1 MFTNYLIVT
10 LRRLQRHL
18 GYSTLNV
25 AGLAVGLATCLVI
38 ALFIHHE
45 WSYDRFHPAADRVM
59 RVLVESGED
68 GDRSLSLPA
77 ALPQRLR
84 RSLPAVEAAAS
95 LTSVD
100 EVLIASDDAMFY
112 EEDGVRAN
120 AGFFRV
126 FSGFT
131 ALHGNLATAL
141 DQPGAIVLTR
151 SMAEKYFGTT
161 DAVGRTLTTRDEQR
175 IDPVAWRERSAY
187 SVEILDETPY
197 TVTAVI
203 EAPPSNS
210 SVKFDFVMAQRAEV
224 LDVWNIRGTRGYV
237 LLGEQTARDEAAR
250 KALSATMTSVL
261 ARYDSDSAQESA
273 VHLQPLTDVHLDPAV
288 GGDGRTG
295 PRQYLMMFALA
306 ALLVLGIACVNYMNL
321 ATARAADRA
330 REVGVRKS
338 IGADRR
344 AIAQQFLGES
354 FLFAGLSVGCALL
367 LAQAALPLFS
377 RILGVEL
384 SLTTLVTPGA
394 VALLLGGTMVVGLV
408 AGGYPAF
415 VLSRFQPTRVL
426 KAQTTPSTG
435 SASLRRA
442 LVVFQFAASIGLILA
457 TVVVYQQMEFVR
469 AERLNTQGEEVLAV
483 SNRSEV
489 LAEGRYAALKQ
500 RLLAEPSVSHVATGQ
515 MPGRVYLR
523 TSTSIDTTGRF
534 DMLGLLVV
542 GDDYL
547 ETLGI
552 DVVTG
557 QGFADAAATRSSL
570 RGTSLINETAAR
582 LAGYTAD
589 SLGRSGSP
597 FNSSTV
603 VGIVED
609 FHASSLFEPIMPVAL
624 LHTESVQDR
633 VLVRLREGQ
642 TAEGLAAVQAAWA
655 DLVPD
660 RPMQYAFV
668 DEALDEM
675 YRAELRLGQL
685 FGVFAVIAIV
695 IACLG
700 LLGLSAYV
708 VRRRAKEISIRK
720 VLGAS
725 SRRIVAMLS
734 REFVGLVALA
744 FVVGAPLAYGGMQ
757 RWLTD
762 FAYRVELDLGLFVGV
777 GGLAL
782 SATLLT
788 VGYHA
793 LRAARVD
800 PAEVLRSE

>member
-1 MFTNYLIVT
+1 MFTNYFIVT
-10 LRRLQRHL
+10 LRRLRRQL
-18 GYSTLNV
+18 GYSVLNV

-45 WSYDRFHPAADRVM
+45 WSYDRFHPTADRVM
-59 RVLVESGED
+59 RVLVEAGED
-68 GDRSLSLPA
+68 GDLSPTLPA

-84 RSLPAVEAAAS
+84 RSIPDVEAAAS
-95 LTSVD
+95 LSDVG
-100 EVLIASDDAMFY
+100 EVLVASDDAMFY
-112 EEDGVRAN
+112 EEAGVRAN
-120 AGFFRV
+120 AAVFRV

-131 ALHGNLATAL
+131 VLHGDLATAL

-151 SMAEKYFGTT
+151 PMAEKYFGTA

-175 IDPVAWRERSAY
+175 IDPVAWRERSTY
-187 SVEILDETPY
+187 SVETLGETLY
-197 TVTAVI
+197 TVTAII

-210 SVKFDFVMAQRAEV
+210 SVDFDFVMAERAEV
-224 LDVWNIRGTRGYV
+224 LDMWNIRGTRGYV
-237 LLGEQTARDEAAR
+237 LLGSQAATDASARQ
-250 KALSATMTSVL
+250 ALSTTMTDVVG
-261 ARYDSDSAQESA
+261 RYDSEGAKDAA
-273 VHLQPLTDVHLDPAV
+273 VYLQPLTDVHLNPTV
-288 GGDGRTG
+288 GSDGRTG
-295 PRQYLMMFALA
+295 PAQYLMMFALA
-306 ALLVLGIACVNYMNL
+306 ALLVLGIACANYMNL

-354 FLFAGLSVGCALL
+354 FLFAGLSVGCALV

-384 SLTTLVTPGA
+384 SLTTLATPGA
-394 VALLLGGTMVVGLV
+394 VTLLLGGASVVGLV
-408 AGGYPAF
+408 AGSYPAF
-415 VLSRFQPTRVL
+415 VLSRFQPTQVL
-426 KAQTTPSTG
+426 KGQTTPSTG

-442 LVVFQFAASIGLILA
+442 LVVLQFVASIGLILA
-457 TVVVYQQMEFVR
+457 TAVVYQQMEFVR
-469 AERLNTQGEEVLAV
+469 AERLNTQGEEVLAI

-500 RLLAEPSVSHVATGQ
+500 RLLAEPSVSYVTTGQ
-515 MPGRVYLR
+515 MPGDVYLR

-534 DMLGLLVV
+534 DMLGLLLV

-552 DVVTG
+552 DVATG
-557 QGFADAAATRSSL
+557 QGFTDAAASRSSL

-582 LAGYTAD
+582 LAGYSAD
-589 SLGRSGSP
+589 SLGQSGSP
-597 FNSSTV
+597 FNGSTV

-609 FHASSLFEPIMPVAL
+609 FHASSLFEPIMPVEL

-642 TAEGLAAVQAAWA
+642 TAEGLAAVQAVWA
-655 DLVPD
+655 DLAPD
-660 RPMQYAFV
+660 WPLQYAFV

-744 FVVGAPLAYGGMQ
+744 FAVSAPVAYWGMQ
-757 RWLTD
+757 RWLAD
-762 FAYRVELDLGLFVGV
+762 FAYRVELGLGLFASA
-777 GGLAL
+777 GGLVL
-782 SATLLT
+782 CATLLT

-793 LRAARVD
+793 LRAARID
-800 PAEVLRSE
+800 PAQALRSE